1 MEGDPFPFKKDT
13 LRSFPKEWVVLTNS
27 SRDGAPKISSVPRSS
42 ASRGLNALVVV
53 WTAVVRAPGGDRTR
67 VPGCPQG

>member
-1 MEGDPFPFKKDT
+1 MEGDSFPLKKDT
-13 LRSFPKEWVVLTNS
+13 LRSFTKEWVVRTNS
-27 SRDGAPKISSVPRSS
+27 SRDAAPTISSVPRSS

-53 WTAVVRAPGGDRTR
+53 WTAVVRAPGGDRTG